1 MIAFCFSL
9 SKIYERNGFF
19 LRTTG
24 DERFFP
30 EAAPQ
35 VSDCAFGGAE
45 RREPGEAL
53 VGSDGV
59 AEEGVEAH
67 A

>member
-1 MIAFCFSL
+1 MDIDFFFFLFKRSVVD
-9 SKIYERNGFF
+9 F

-30 EAAPQ
+30 ETAPQ
-35 VSDCAFGGAE
+35 VSDCAFGEAE
-45 RREPGEAL
+45 RREPDEAL

-59 AEEGVEAH
+59 AEERVEAH